1 SCSGIRGS
9 FGLIIRVDS
18 GSAEICYAGL
28 AMADPRDGVSPAGT
42 SFVSGY
48 RPFLLLSLLFFV
60 VYVQTITFG
69 LTNLDDTLFLKDRF
83 YLLNDWSQL
92 PLIFTRGSFMSGTL
106 QDAYYRPLLTLTF
119 MIDAH
124 LGGPSPA
131 WFHFTNLLYHALAT
145 ALAFGLFRRLGLGDR
160 SLLLAAIFAVHP
172 ILAQSV
178 AW

>member
-1 SCSGIRGS
+1 
-9 FGLIIRVDS
+9 
-18 GSAEICYAGL
+18 
-28 AMADPRDGVSPAGT
+28 
-42 SFVSGY
+42 
-48 RPFLLLSLLFFV
+48 
-60 VYVQTITFG
+60 

-119 MIDAH
+119 MIDAN

-178 AW
+178 AWVPGRTDSVLAIFVLASFNAFLDFLENPRTRSLLLHLLFLALALLVKELAVVVPALCALRVFLTAPLP